1 MYMSSST
8 WFRAFCLF
16 NVKIKSMSKTL
27 ALSIFMMKFV
37 HILVI
42 KCCKKWSIWDIW
54 TRILSNLLLFA
65 ISLKLSTYLG
75 QIVAEIN
82 NSWCICCYIY
92 NLGALKVDAKTSSE
106 NYKKALE
113 ACNKGIKGLVG
124 TPTIASSGGVL

>member
-1 MYMSSST
+1 MSSST

-16 NVKIKSMSKTL
+16 NVKIKSMSCQKRWLCPYLWWNLCTS
-27 ALSIFMMKFV
+27 LSSSVAKND
-37 HILVI
+37 L
-42 KCCKKWSIWDIW
+42 SGTW

-124 TPTIASSGGVL
+124 TPTLASSGGLL

>member
-1 MYMSSST
+1 MSSST

-65 ISLKLSTYLG
+65 TSLRLSTYLG

-124 TPTIASSGGVL
+124 TPTLASSGGLL

>member
-1 MYMSSST
+1 MDKDIIKLI
-8 WFRAFCLF
+8 AFC
-16 NVKIKSMSKTL
+16 NIT
-27 ALSIFMMKFV
+27 
-37 HILVI
+37 
-42 KCCKKWSIWDIW
+42 
-54 TRILSNLLLFA
+54 
-65 ISLKLSTYLG
+65 TYLG

-124 TPTIASSGGVL
+124 TPTLASSGGLL